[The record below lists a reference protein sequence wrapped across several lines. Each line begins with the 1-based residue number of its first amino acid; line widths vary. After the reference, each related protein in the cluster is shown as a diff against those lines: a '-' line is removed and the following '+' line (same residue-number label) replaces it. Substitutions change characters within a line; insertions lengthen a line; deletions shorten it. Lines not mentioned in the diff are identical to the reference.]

1 MSIHISR
8 AAALAGG
15 LLALLAGCA
24 EAQGGQE
31 GGGLA
36 ARVARAPDGEV
47 RMHFTSRAGVCGS
60 VDGDNVMVGRT
71 GNSGRTYTGRW
82 DGGSRR
88 EMECIEGPTYLRLR
102 VRGGRVSDVSARVAR
117 DFPAASGRVT
127 ELGRVPAREAS
138 GYLLALAERSAD
150 GEVGED
156 AVFPATLADSVTT
169 WPQLLRI
176 ARSGAARDEARRSAV
191 FWLSQQAG
199 DEVTKGLAGLVDD
212 DDQDRKLRE
221 HAVFALSQRPREEA
235 VPELIRIA
243 RSHRDAQIRK
253 TALFWLGQ
261 SGDPRAVAL
270 FEEIL
275 AN

>member
-1 MSIHISR
+1 MTR

-31 GGGLA
+31 GGLA
-36 ARVARAPDGEV
+36 DRVRRAPDGEV
-47 RMHFTSRAGVCGS
+47 RMHFTSRPGVCGN
-60 VDGDNVMVGRT
+60 VDGDNVMIGRT
-71 GNSGRTYTGRW
+71 GERGRSYVGTW
-82 DGGSRR
+82 NGGPRR
-88 EMECIEGPTYLRLR
+88 EMDCIEGPTYVRLR

-117 DFPAASGRVT
+117 GFPEGSGRVT
-127 ELGRVPAREAS
+127 ELGRVPARQAAD
-138 GYLLALAERSAD
+138 YLLTLAERSAD
-150 GEVGED
+150 GDAGED
-156 AVFPATLADSVTT
+156 AVFPATLADSVES
-169 WPQLLRI
+169 WPRLLRI
-176 ARSGAARDEARRSAV
+176 ARSTGAHDKARQSAV

-199 DEVTKGLAGLVDD
+199 AEVTKGLSDLVDD
-212 DDQDRKLRE
+212 EDQDRKLRE
-221 HAVFALSQRPREEA
+221 HAVFSLSQRPRDES

-243 RSHRDAQIRK
+243 RSHRDGHIRK

>member
-1 MSIHISR
+1 MTR

-15 LLALLAGCA
+15 LIALLAGCA

-31 GGGLA
+31 GGSLA
-36 ARVARAPDGEV
+36 DRVRRAPDGEV
-47 RMHFTSRAGVCGS
+47 RMHFTSRPGVCGN
-60 VDGDNVMVGRT
+60 VDGDNVMIGRT
-71 GNSGRTYTGRW
+71 GERGRSYM
-82 DGGSRR
+82 GSWNGSARR
-88 EMECIEGPTYLRLR
+88 EMECIEGPTFVRMR

-117 DFPAASGRVT
+117 DFAGSSGRVT
-127 ELGRVPAREAS
+127 ELGRVPARQAAD
-138 GYLLALAERSAD
+138 YLLTLAERPGD
-150 GEVGED
+150 GDAGEE
-156 AVFPATLADSVTT
+156 AIFPATLADSVES
-169 WPQLLRI
+169 WPRLLRI
-176 ARSGAARDEARRSAV
+176 ARSGTAADDAKRSAV

-199 DEVTKGLAGLVDD
+199 AEVTKGLSDLVDD
-212 DDQDRKLRE
+212 EDQDRKLRE
-221 HAVFALSQRPREEA
+221 HAVFSLSQRPREES

-243 RSHRDAQIRK
+243 RSHRDGHIRK